1 MGWLSNMLLAN
12 RERHNRQNYNVC
24 SKMKWKWSWYRAH
37 SIPPLPS
44 FSFVRALS
52 LSLPFGYLYQFV
64 LLIVKKWFKAHIL
77 WIFNRIRLF
86 SELLSNIS
94 RNIWLPTWFICLA
107 WRKRE
112 RIVMNDMPT
121 IPIMHMNTKC
131 YNL

>member
-24 SKMKWKWSWYRAH
+24 SKMKWKWSWHRAH
-37 SIPPLPS
+37 SIPLLPS

-86 SELLSNIS
+86 LELLSNIP
-94 RNIWLPTWFICLA
+94 RNILTSNMIHMPCM
-107 WRKRE
+107 KKERE
-112 RIVMNDMPT
+112 NCDERYANNSDNAHEYKM
-121 IPIMHMNTKC
+121 
-131 YNL
+131 L